1 MLPKLASTAKARVI
15 AILDASAE
23 TPVIGAASDTDEAV
37 RRAALEALGRIGSGA
52 SVPALLAA
60 AAAEAKPG
68 KSTAAT
74 ALARIKGDG
83 AAAAI
88 RQAAGTGDAKLR
100 AAAITALAARS
111 DSAALPAILRYS
123 GDPDATVKNA
133 AFAALGKMGT
143 QSELAPLA
151 RLAISGK
158 SQDASAAL
166 EAIAS
171 RATDKTTAAKQLLSA
186 AGPDEQALASML
198 EALSTLGGDEALA
211 AVTQL
216 TASSN
221 SQVRD
226 DAIRA
231 LGNWSDFGAVKP
243 LSAIAADKDA
253 KLSQYVLAM
262 QGIAR
267 LVKSSENEPAQA
279 RVDAATAALDTARRD
294 DEKKLMLSALAAV
307 PDARAAAAIK
317 PLLSDANLKNEAGAA
332 AMTLAESLRRTDR
345 RTARDL
351 AQAVKAANISN
362 SLNERAD
369 RFLSR

>member
-1 MLPKLASTAKARVI
+1 
-15 AILDASAE
+15 
-23 TPVIGAASDTDEAV
+23 
-37 RRAALEALGRIGSGA
+37 
-52 SVPALLAA
+52 
-60 AAAEAKPG
+60 
-68 KSTAAT
+68 
-74 ALARIKGDG
+74 
-83 AAAAI
+83 
-88 RQAAGTGDAKLR
+88 
-100 AAAITALAARS
+100 
-111 DSAALPAILRYS
+111 
-123 GDPDATVKNA
+123 VKNA

-243 LSAIAADKDA
+243 LLAIASDKDT
-253 KLSQYVLAM
+253 KLTHYALAL
-262 QGIAR
+262 QGVVS
-267 LVKSSENEPAQA
+267 LVKSAAAEPAES
-279 RVDAATAALDTARRD
+279 RVDAALAAMDACRRN
-294 DEKKLMLSALAAV
+294 DEKKLILSALGSVPHAKAV
-307 PDARAAAAIK
+307 AAIK
-317 PLLSDANLKNEAGAA
+317 PMLTDANLKNEAGAA
-332 AMTLAESLRRTDR
+332 ALTLADALRRTDR
-345 RTARDL
+345 RAVRDL
-351 AQAVKAANISN
+351 AQAVKDANISK
-362 SLNERAD
+362 SLNDRAD
-369 RFLSR
+369 RLLNR